1 VTSLRDTHSYP
12 DPMSFTIVSFHAHPD
27 DEVLFTGGTLAR
39 LAAEGHRVVLAV
51 ATNGGAGLAS
61 AAHHEGTLARRRMLE
76 LEASAAVL
84 GCAAVV
90 PLGFVDSGW
99 RTSAPPDAFSRL
111 PVSEAAAPLTA
122 LLRRER
128 ADVLTIY
135 DPAGGYGHPDHRQ
148 VHRAGSHAAEAAGT
162 PLVLEATIDRAVIR
176 PLVRLV
182 AATPGLLPEVKLADY
197 DRAYT
202 ASEDITHRVDVR
214 AFSDQKRRAMQAH
227 VSQASAAEGA
237 RTLALLLKLPPPL
250 FRRVLGR
257 EWFVEQ
263 GKPRGEVSD
272 DVLASL
278 RAGGPS

>member
-1 VTSLRDTHSYP
+1 MSY
-12 DPMSFTIVSFHAHPD
+12 TIVSFHAHPD

-39 LAAEGHRVVLAV
+39 LAAEGHRVILAV

-61 AAHHEGTLARRRMLE
+61 AEHHQGSLARRRLLE

-90 PLGFVDSGW
+90 HLGFVDSGW
-99 RTSAPPDAFSRL
+99 RATAPPEAFSRL
-111 PVSEAAAPLTA
+111 PVAEAAAPLTA

-128 ADVLTIY
+128 ADALTVY

-148 VHRAGSHAAEAAGT
+148 VHRAGSHAAKAAGT
-162 PLVLEATIDRAVIR
+162 PLVLEATIDRSVIR
-176 PLVRLV
+176 PLVRVV
-182 AATPGLLPEVKLADY
+182 AATPGLLPEVRLADY

-214 AFSDQKRRAMQAH
+214 AFGDQKRRAMQAH
-227 VSQASAAEGA
+227 VSQASSGEGA

-263 GKPRGEVSD
+263 GRPKGAVSD

-278 RAGGPS
+278 GRGGHG